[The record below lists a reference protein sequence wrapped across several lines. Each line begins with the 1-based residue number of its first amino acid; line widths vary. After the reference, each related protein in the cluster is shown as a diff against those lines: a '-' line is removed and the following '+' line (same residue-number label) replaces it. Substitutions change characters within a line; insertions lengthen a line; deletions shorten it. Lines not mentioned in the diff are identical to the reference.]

1 MKKTFEFA
9 LGIKFIYDDETELLT
24 LTDIGGMTCGHNKLE
39 DDFSCSGLFHAAI
52 DNYRFEG
59 AKWKYTPLKVTED
72 EFTFKINDKKS
83 LIEIDVV
90 WQIKKEY
97 NLVSCRYTLKNISG
111 HDITVRRALPRFVF
125 APGDYEVYHQLNRWS
140 AENQL
145 QCVKLAGADIYLH

>member
-83 LIEIDVV
+83 YD
-90 WQIKKEY
+90 
-97 NLVSCRYTLKNISG
+97 
-111 HDITVRRALPRFVF
+111 H
-125 APGDYEVYHQLNRWS
+125 LNRCKKQFDKIQYHFMKKTLNKMKI
-140 AENQL
+140 EGIKVQ
-145 QCVKLAGADIYLH
+145 